1 MYNNLFNNT
10 NIEAIS
16 KYENSSVTVC
26 PKQLIPMNKYGL
38 FADTNET
45 ARVDSRFIAQ
55 AFDKHHDDVL

>member
-1 MYNNLFNNT
+1 MHNNLFNNT
-10 NIEAIS
+10 NIEVIS

-45 ARVDSRFIAQ
+45 ARVDSRFI
-55 AFDKHHDDVL
+55 VNTL